1 MPRKYTYPSGIPGLM
16 LFQYERPDGFS
27 RWSYRLT
34 LEAPSGETQTIERL
48 LCDNFAYSNHHF
60 GKLSEKLPVRE
71 PPPKDFLV
79 YAKRIR
85 DKYAEEIQ
93 RTGRI
98 LIDEPSLCDV
108 IEAASL
114 PADDYEFI
122 DQHVPKNLS
131 AQYRTRGRVLY
142 QKTNVVVRKDLD
154 LWLKL
159 FGSEEGRA
167 RELLRTCLAKAYTE
181 RSLNTIPDIL

>member
-34 LEAPSGETQTIERL
+34 LTAPSGKTQTIERL

-60 GKLSEKLPVRE
+60 GKLSEELPIRV
-71 PPPKDFLV
+71 PPPEDFLV

-98 LIDEPSLCDV
+98 LIREPSLCDV
-108 IEAASL
+108 IDSASL
-114 PADDYEFI
+114 PPEDYEFI
-122 DQHVPKNLS
+122 NRHIPKGRN
-131 AQYRTRGRVLY
+131 AIYRKRGEVLY
-142 QKTNVVVRKDLD
+142 QEMNAVVRKDLD
-154 LWLKL
+154 LWLERFEK
-159 FGSEEGRA
+159 EEDRA
-167 RELLRTCLAKAYTE
+167 RSLLRKCLSKAYASGKL
-181 RSLNTIPDIL
+181 RAIPDIL